1 MNSTP
6 PNVLIV
12 DDEPPIRDLLTLTLQ
27 KMDINSG
34 AAESVT
40 AARQLLEKDQFDL
53 CFTDMQLPDG
63 NGIELVKHIQK
74 YFPHMPVAVI
84 TAYGSMETAVEALKA
99 GAFDFVSKPIHLENL
114 RNLVNTALKLR
125 DVEEQPEEVAE
136 EETGTYKLLG
146 DSEPI
151 RELRAFINKVS
162 RKDAPVHIRGESGTG
177 KELVARLIH
186 EKGPRGDGPFVP
198 VNCGAIPGELMES
211 EFFGHKK
218 GSFTGAVTDKEGL
231 FQAANHGTLFLDEV
245 ADLPLAMQ
253 VKLLRAIQE
262 RAVRPVGT
270 TQEKPV
276 DVRLVSA
283 THQNLENQVK
293 EHKFRQDLYYRI
305 NVIELRTPSLREHPD
320 DIAVLARH
328 VLKSLAGE
336 GEPAQIDDSA
346 IEKLSHYA
354 FPGNVRE
361 LENLLERALA
371 LCDGNAIT
379 DGDLLLPSS
388 GATPAEVTD
397 AQGITVISSDAGDTG
412 PELGESLDDYIAR
425 IERDAIKKALK
436 ETNNNKTEAAKKLG
450 ISFRSLRYK
459 IQKLGIG

>member
-1 MNSTP
+1 MSST

-40 AARQLLEKDQFDL
+40 AARELLEKDQFDL

-74 YFPHMPVAVI
+74 HFPDMPVAVI

-125 DVEEQPEEVAE
+125 NVEETPEETVE
-136 EETGTYKLLG
+136 EDTSVYKLLG
-146 DSEPI
+146 DSNPI

-186 EKGPRGDGPFVP
+186 DKGPRGDGPFVP

-218 GSFTGAVTDKEGL
+218 GSFTGAVTDKAGL

-262 RAVRPVGT
+262 RAVRPVGS

-305 NVIELRTPSLREHPD
+305 NVIELRTPSLREHPE
-320 DIAVLARH
+320 DIAILADH
-328 VLKSLAGE
+328 VLNSLVDNE
-336 GEPAQIDDSA
+336 EPAQISDSA
-346 IEKLSHYA
+346 VNKLSHYA

-361 LENLLERALA
+361 LENLLERGLA
-371 LCDGNAIT
+371 MCEGNTIT
-379 DGDLLLPSS
+379 DDDLLLPSS
-388 GATPAEVTD
+388 GATPAQVTD
-397 AQGITVISSDAGDTG
+397 AQGITVISSESSDTG
-412 PELGESLDDYIAR
+412 PEFGESLDDYVAR
-425 IERDAIKKALK
+425 IERDAIEKALQ
-436 ETNNNKTEAAKKLG
+436 ETNNNKTEAAKRLG

-459 IQKLGIG
+459 IQKLEIG

>member
-1 MNSTP
+1 
-6 PNVLIV
+6 
-12 DDEPPIRDLLTLTLQ
+12 
-27 KMDINSG
+27 
-34 AAESVT
+34 ESVT
-40 AARQLLEKDQFDL
+40 AARELLEEDQFDL

-74 YFPHMPVAVI
+74 HFPNMPVAVI

-125 DVEEQPEEVAE
+125 SVEEVAQQPQDE
-136 EETGTYKLLG
+136 SGDGQKLLG
-146 DSEPI
+146 DSNDI

-177 KELVARLIH
+177 KELVAQLIH
-186 EKGPRGDGPFVP
+186 EKGPRRDGPFVP
-198 VNCGAIPGELMES
+198 VNCGAIPNELMES

-262 RAVRPVGT
+262 RAVRPVGS

-283 THQNLENQVK
+283 THQNLEKLVK
-293 EHKFRQDLYYRI
+293 EKRFRQDLYYRI
-305 NVIELRTPSLREHPD
+305 NVIELRTPSLRGHPE
-320 DIAVLARH
+320 DIAILARH
-328 VLKSLAGE
+328 VLKSLAGDE
-336 GEPAQIDDSA
+336 KPASISDEA
-346 IEKLSHYA
+346 VEKLAQYA

-371 LCDGNAIT
+371 LCDENTIT
-379 DGDLLLPSS
+379 EDDLFLPSTDDP
-388 GATPAEVTD
+388 ATATD
-397 AQGITVISSDAGDTG
+397 ALGITVISSESAVAGPG
-412 PELGESLDDYIAR
+412 HHESLDDYVAR
-425 IERDAIKKALK
+425 IERDAIEKALK
-436 ETNNNKTEAAKKLG
+436 ETNNNKTEAAKQLG

-459 IQKLGIG
+459 IQKLDIG

>member
-1 MNSTP
+1 MSST

-27 KMDINSG
+27 KMQINSG

-40 AARQLLEKDQFDL
+40 AARELLEKDRFDL

-63 NGIELVKHIQK
+63 NGIELVKHIQQR
-74 YFPHMPVAVI
+74 YPDMPVAVI

-125 DVEEQPEEVAE
+125 KVDGETEALEENEGDHQ
-136 EETGTYKLLG
+136 LLG
-146 DSEPI
+146 DSSAI
-151 RELRAFINKVS
+151 RELRTFIDKVS

-186 EKGPRGDGPFVP
+186 EKGPRRDGPFVP
-198 VNCGAIPGELMES
+198 VNCGAIPSELMES

-245 ADLPLAMQ
+245 ADLPLTMQ

-262 RAVRPVGT
+262 RAVRPIGS

-283 THQNLENQVK
+283 THQNLEKLVK
-293 EHKFRQDLYYRI
+293 DQKFRQDLYYRI
-305 NVIELRTPSLREHPD
+305 NVIELRTPSLREHPA
-320 DIAVLARH
+320 DI
-328 VLKSLAGE
+328 SILAGHILKTLAGNGAATITDE
-336 GEPAQIDDSA
+336 AITKLAQ
-346 IEKLSHYA
+346 YT

-371 LCDGNAIT
+371 LCERNTIT
-379 DGDLLLPSS
+379 EVDLLIPTVENATAELAEPGSVSITTETTS
-388 GATPAEVTD
+388 GP
-397 AQGITVISSDAGDTG
+397 QQ
-412 PELGESLDDYIAR
+412 GESLDDYVSR
-425 IERDAIKKALK
+425 IERDAIEKALK
-436 ETNNNKTEAAKKLG
+436 ATNNNKTEAAKRLG

-459 IQKLGIG
+459 IQKLGIR